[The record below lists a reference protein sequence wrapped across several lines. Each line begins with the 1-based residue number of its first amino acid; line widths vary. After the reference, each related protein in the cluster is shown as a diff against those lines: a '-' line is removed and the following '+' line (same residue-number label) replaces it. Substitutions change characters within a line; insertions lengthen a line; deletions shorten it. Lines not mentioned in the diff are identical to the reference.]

1 MVLEAAQPWVL
12 RVTLRHHTK
21 VLVPNP
27 TRDGVSRQQGVH

>member
-1 MVLEAAQPWVL
+1 MVLEAAQPWGL